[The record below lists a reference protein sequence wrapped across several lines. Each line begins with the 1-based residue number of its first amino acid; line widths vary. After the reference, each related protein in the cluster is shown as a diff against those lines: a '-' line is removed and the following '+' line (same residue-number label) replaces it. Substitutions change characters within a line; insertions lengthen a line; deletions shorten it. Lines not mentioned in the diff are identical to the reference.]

1 MSNNKFPDSLKLSD
15 ITPVYK
21 KFDPSDKA
29 NYRPVSA
36 LPLLLLFFLIG
47 IHSMQGWSVTTRH
60 GVKRKKKYKKI
71 KAYWKSI

>member
-1 MSNNKFPDSLKLSD
+1 MKLTNCNNEAIRNYKFPDSLKLSD

-36 LPLLLLFFLIG
+36 LPLFFLLG
-47 IHSMQGWSVTTRH
+47 FTPC
-60 GVKRKKKYKKI
+60 
-71 KAYWKSI
+71 KADLSL